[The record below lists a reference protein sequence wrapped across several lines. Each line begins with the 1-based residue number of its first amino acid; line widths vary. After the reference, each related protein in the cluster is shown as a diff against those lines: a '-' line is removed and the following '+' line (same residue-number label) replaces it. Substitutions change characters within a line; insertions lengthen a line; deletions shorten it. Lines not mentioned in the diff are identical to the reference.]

1 MPGDFDTNDKLKWW
15 EKLIVIMII
24 ILILLIIFLI
34 FNENIIDAIQNF
46 KLWYNKG

>member
-1 MPGDFDTNDKLKWW
+1 MPGNFDTNNKLKWW

-34 FNENIIDAIQNF
+34 FNEKIIDAIQKF